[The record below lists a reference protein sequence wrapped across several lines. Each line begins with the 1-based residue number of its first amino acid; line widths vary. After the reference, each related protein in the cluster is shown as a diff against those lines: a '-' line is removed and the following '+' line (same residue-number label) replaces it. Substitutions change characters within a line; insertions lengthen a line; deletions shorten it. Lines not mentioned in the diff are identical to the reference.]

1 MKADA
6 THGGRNGERDRN
18 VIVER
23 SIVIALAEVAVEMRV
38 HFAQASEALH
48 NVRTHR
54 ANEHPVHVEQPSHA
68 GVEEKIDRF
77 SFDNRFFSREL
88 DRVDAVEFVVRA
100 GSH

>member
-6 THGGRNGERDRN
+6 AHGGRNGERDRN

-23 SIVIALAEVAVEMRV
+23 GIVIALAEVAVEMRV

-54 ANEHPVHVEQPSHA
+54 ANEHPVHVE
-68 GVEEKIDRF
+68 
-77 SFDNRFFSREL
+77 
-88 DRVDAVEFVVRA
+88 
-100 GSH
+100 